1 MKLFVYSYREFDE
14 ADYFQQA
21 AEEYG
26 TEIAF
31 TAEEP
36 SMENA
41 DFAEGYPYVSIIT
54 TKIDEELLKKFWN
67 LGVRMISTRT
77 IGYDHIDVEVAKRIG
92 FHISHVTYSP
102 ECVADY
108 TLMLMLMCIRKMKR
122 IMQREELNDFSLP
135 GIRGRE
141 LRGFTVGVIGTG
153 RIGQAVIRDLS
164 GFGCRIYA
172 YDLYR
177 NAEVERYAEYVEL
190 KEIYETCDMITLH
203 MPLNDANYHMI
214 DHDAIGKMRKGTV
227 LINTARGALIDTAAL
242 LDGLESEQIGA
253 VGLDVIEDEF
263 GMYYYDRKSDILSKR
278 DLYTLRG
285 FPNVIVTP
293 HMAFYTEEAV
303 GDMVRHSV
311 KSCVLHEAGKEDPWE
326 VV

>member
-1 MKLFVYSYREFDE
+1 M
-14 ADYFQQA
+14 
-21 AEEYG
+21 
-26 TEIAF
+26 
-31 TAEEP
+31 
-36 SMENA
+36 
-41 DFAEGYPYVSIIT
+41 
-54 TKIDEELLKKFWN
+54 
-67 LGVRMISTRT
+67 
-77 IGYDHIDVEVAKRIG
+77 
-92 FHISHVTYSP
+92 
-102 ECVADY
+102 
-108 TLMLMLMCIRKMKR
+108 
-122 IMQREELNDFSLP
+122 
-135 GIRGRE
+135 
-141 LRGFTVGVIGTG
+141 
-153 RIGQAVIRDLS
+153 
-164 GFGCRIYA
+164 
-172 YDLYR
+172 
-177 NAEVERYAEYVEL
+177 ERYAEYVEL

>member
-1 MKLFVYSYREFDE
+1 M
-14 ADYFQQA
+14 
-21 AEEYG
+21 
-26 TEIAF
+26 
-31 TAEEP
+31 
-36 SMENA
+36 
-41 DFAEGYPYVSIIT
+41 
-54 TKIDEELLKKFWN
+54 LKKFWN

-102 ECVADY
+102 ELRLADY

-153 RIGQAVIRDLS
+153 RIGQAVILILS

-214 DHDAIGKMRKGTV
+214 DHDAIGKMRK
-227 LINTARGALIDTAAL
+227 IR
-242 LDGLESEQIGA
+242 
-253 VGLDVIEDEF
+253 
-263 GMYYYDRKSDILSKR
+263 
-278 DLYTLRG
+278 
-285 FPNVIVTP
+285 
-293 HMAFYTEEAV
+293 
-303 GDMVRHSV
+303 
-311 KSCVLHEAGKEDPWE
+311 C
-326 VV
+326 

>member
-26 TEIAF
+26 IEIAF

-141 LRGFTVGVIGTG
+141 LHGFTVGVIGTG

-227 LINTARGALIDTAAL
+227 LINTARVSQCDRDAA
-242 LDGLESEQIGA
+242 
-253 VGLDVIEDEF
+253 
-263 GMYYYDRKSDILSKR
+263 
-278 DLYTLRG
+278 
-285 FPNVIVTP
+285 
-293 HMAFYTEEAV
+293 
-303 GDMVRHSV
+303 HSV
-311 KSCVLHEAGKEDPWE
+311 LHRRSGWGYGTSFRKKLCAA
-326 VV
+326 